1 MIVDRSLQ
9 RITLFL
15 VSLAAF
21 LIPFM
26 GSSLSLALP
35 VIQKEM
41 AVNVIILG
49 WIPTSFTLANAVTVL
64 PFGRLS
70 DIHGRKRIFSYGVLI
85 YTISSLFAAF
95 SNSGEILVAFSF
107 LQGLGC
113 AMIFATMVALL
124 SSVFPMERRGE
135 ALGLYI
141 SAVYIGLFLGPILG
155 GVLIQYLGWRSI
167 YLFNI
172 PIGIILL
179 STLIWKLKMEW
190 AEARGEGFD
199 YRGAVIYS
207 LSLVALLYGFS
218 SLLEDLG
225 KVALGIGFL
234 GIVCF
239 FLLESRTDTPIL
251 KLEIFKNRRTSFT
264 ALSMLSMNIAIS
276 ATATL
281 LSLYFQSLR
290 GLEPQYTALILS
302 SQPFMVAVLSPI
314 VGRASDRG
322 EHRWLPVWGM
332 ILITVGLLML
342 VFLDQETSLVIPV
355 VALLLVGVGQA
366 LFSSPTTRIFMG
378 SVESKIYG
386 MASSTLSTMI
396 YMGQTLSLAMMLLI
410 FAIYL
415 GQVEINSSN
424 HLAFLDSQEIAY
436 LLFAFISSLGV
447 LFSFL
452 VGGSSAGA
460 GIKKLVQKKEKG

>member
-1 MIVDRSLQ
+1 MQ

-35 VIQKEM
+35 VIQKELV
-41 AVNVIILG
+41 VNVIILG
-49 WIPTSFTLANAVTVL
+49 WIPTAFVLANAATVL

-70 DIHGRKRIFSYGVLI
+70 DIYGRKRIFSYGVLI
-85 YTISSLFAAF
+85 YTTASLLAAF
-95 SNSGEILVAFSF
+95 SNSGEILVFFSF

-135 ALGLYI
+135 ALGLYV
-141 SAVYIGLFLGPILG
+141 SAVFIGLFLGPILG

-172 PIGIILL
+172 PVGIILL
-179 STLIWKLKMEW
+179 SILFWKLRMEW
-190 AEARGEGFD
+190 AEAQGESFD
-199 YRGAVIYS
+199 IKGALIYS

-225 KVALGIGFL
+225 KTVLVAGFL
-234 GIVCF
+234 GILGF
-239 FLLESRTDTPIL
+239 FLMERRTESPIL
-251 KLEIFKNRRTSFT
+251 KFDIFKSRRSSFT
-264 ALSMLSMNIAIS
+264 ALSMLFLNIAIS
-276 ATATL
+276 AMATF

-290 GLEPQYTALILS
+290 GLEPQTTALILAA
-302 SQPFMVAVLSPI
+302 QPLMVAVLSPVI
-314 VGRASDRG
+314 GRAADRT
-322 EHRWLPVWGM
+322 ENRFLPIGGL

-342 VFLDQETSLVIPV
+342 SFLSQETSILVPV
-355 VALLLVGVGQA
+355 LALILVGVGQA
-366 LFSSPTTRIFMG
+366 MFSSPTTRIFMG
-378 SVESKIYG
+378 SVDSKIYG
-386 MASSTLSTMI
+386 MASSAFSTMI
-396 YMGQTLSLAMMLLI
+396 YLGQTLSLALMLFI

-415 GQVEINSSN
+415 GQVEINTSN
-424 HLAFLDSQEIAY
+424 YQVFLDSMRMA
-436 LLFAFISSLGV
+436 
-447 LFSFL
+447 FL
-452 VGGSSAGA
+452 VFSIISGLA
-460 GIKKLVQKKEKG
+460 LVFSILVGPNVSKSK

>member
-35 VIQKEM
+35 VIQKELV
-41 AVNVIILG
+41 VNVIILG
-49 WIPTSFTLANAVTVL
+49 WIPTAFVLANAATVL

-70 DIHGRKRIFSYGVLI
+70 DIYGRKRIFSYGVLI
-85 YTISSLFAAF
+85 YTTASLLAAF
-95 SNSGEILVAFSF
+95 SNSGEILVFFSF

-135 ALGLYI
+135 ALGLYV
-141 SAVYIGLFLGPILG
+141 SAVFIGLFLGPILG

-172 PIGIILL
+172 PVGIILL
-179 STLIWKLKMEW
+179 SILFWKLRMEW
-190 AEARGEGFD
+190 AEAQGESFD
-199 YRGAVIYS
+199 IKGALIYS

-225 KVALGIGFL
+225 KTVLVAGFL
-234 GIVCF
+234 GILGF
-239 FLLESRTDTPIL
+239 FLMERRTESPIL
-251 KLEIFKNRRTSFT
+251 KFDIFKSRRSSFT
-264 ALSMLSMNIAIS
+264 ALSMLFLNIAIS
-276 ATATL
+276 AMATF

-290 GLEPQYTALILS
+290 GLEPQTTALILAA
-302 SQPFMVAVLSPI
+302 QPLMVAVLSPVI
-314 VGRASDRG
+314 GRAADRT
-322 EHRWLPVWGM
+322 ENRFLPIGGL
-332 ILITVGLLML
+332 ILITAGLLML
-342 VFLDQETSLVIPV
+342 SFLSQETIIQFPV
-355 VALLLVGVGQA
+355 LALILVGVGQA
-366 LFSSPTTRIFMG
+366 MFSSPTTRIFMG
-378 SVESKIYG
+378 SVDSKIYG
-386 MASSTLSTMI
+386 MASSAFSTMI
-396 YMGQTLSLAMMLLI
+396 YLGQTLSLALMLFI

-415 GQVEINSSN
+415 GQVEINPSN
-424 HLAFLDSQEIAY
+424 YQVFLDSMRVA
-436 LLFAFISSLGV
+436 
-447 LFSFL
+447 FL
-452 VGGSSAGA
+452 VFSIISGLA
-460 GIKKLVQKKEKG
+460 LVFSIRVGPNVSKSK

>member
-35 VIQKEM
+35 VIQKELV
-41 AVNVIILG
+41 VNVIILG
-49 WIPTSFTLANAVTVL
+49 WIPTAFVLANAATVL

-70 DIHGRKRIFSYGVLI
+70 DIYGRKRIFSYGVLI
-85 YTISSLFAAF
+85 YTTASLLAAF
-95 SNSGEILVAFSF
+95 SNSGEILVFFSF

-135 ALGLYI
+135 ALGLYV
-141 SAVYIGLFLGPILG
+141 SAVFIGLFLGPILG

-172 PIGIILL
+172 PVGIILL
-179 STLIWKLKMEW
+179 SILFWKLRMEW
-190 AEARGEGFD
+190 AEAQGESFD
-199 YRGAVIYS
+199 IKGALIYS

-225 KVALGIGFL
+225 KTVLVAGFL
-234 GIVCF
+234 GILGF
-239 FLLESRTDTPIL
+239 FFMERKTESPIL
-251 KLEIFKNRRTSFT
+251 ELEIFKSRRSSFT
-264 ALSMLSMNIAIS
+264 ALSMLFLNIAIS
-276 ATATL
+276 AMATF

-290 GLEPQYTALILS
+290 GLEPQTTALILAA
-302 SQPFMVAVLSPI
+302 QPLMVAVLSPVI
-314 VGRASDRG
+314 GRAADRT
-322 EHRWLPVWGM
+322 ENRFLPIGGL
-332 ILITVGLLML
+332 ILITAGLLML
-342 VFLDQETSLVIPV
+342 SFLSQETIIQFPV
-355 VALLLVGVGQA
+355 LALILVGVGQA
-366 LFSSPTTRIFMG
+366 MFSSPTTRIFMG
-378 SVESKIYG
+378 SVDSKIYG
-386 MASSTLSTMI
+386 MASSAFSTMI
-396 YMGQTLSLAMMLLI
+396 YLGQTLSLALMLFI

-415 GQVEINSSN
+415 GQVEINPSN
-424 HLAFLDSQEIAY
+424 YQVFLDSMRMA
-436 LLFAFISSLGV
+436 
-447 LFSFL
+447 FL
-452 VGGSSAGA
+452 VFSIISGLA
-460 GIKKLVQKKEKG
+460 LVFSILVGPNVSKSK

>member
-9 RITLFL
+9 RVTLFL

-35 VIQKEM
+35 VIQKELT
-41 AVNVIILG
+41 VNLIILG
-49 WIPTSFTLANAVTVL
+49 WIPTAFVLANAATVL

-70 DIHGRKRIFSYGVLI
+70 DIYGRKRIFSYGVLI
-85 YTISSLFAAF
+85 YTVASLLASF
-95 SNSGEILVAFSF
+95 SISGEILVVFSF

-135 ALGLYI
+135 ALGLYV

-155 GVLIQYLGWRSI
+155 GFLIQYLGWRSI

-172 PIGIILL
+172 PLGIILL
-179 STLIWKLKMEW
+179 FILFWKLKMEW
-190 AEARGEGFD
+190 AEAKGENFDHRGT
-199 YRGAVIYS
+199 VIYS
-207 LSLVALLYGFS
+207 LSLVAILYGFS
-218 SLLEDLG
+218 SLMENLG
-225 KVALGIGFL
+225 KVFLVIGLLGML
-234 GIVCF
+234 GF
-239 FLLESRTDTPIL
+239 FLLENRTESPLL

-264 ALSMLSMNIAIS
+264 ALSMLALNIAIS
-276 ATATL
+276 AMATL

-290 GLEPQYTALILS
+290 GLEPHYTALILA
-302 SQPFMVAVLSPI
+302 SQPLMVAVLSPVI
-314 VGRASDRG
+314 GRAADRS
-322 EHRWLPVWGM
+322 ENRLLPVGGM
-332 ILITVGLLML
+332 ILVTVGLLIL
-342 VFLDQETSLVIPV
+342 VFLGPETSLLIPV

-366 LFSSPTTRIFMG
+366 LFSSPITRIFMG
-378 SVESKIYG
+378 SVDSKIYG

-396 YMGQTLSLAMMLLI
+396 YLGQTLSLTLMLLI

-415 GQVEINSSN
+415 GQVEINPSN
-424 HLAFLDSQEIAY
+424 YLAFLDSQQVAF
-436 LLFAFISSLGV
+436 LVFALISGLGV
-447 LFSFL
+447 VFSVL
-452 VGGSSAGA
+452 VGRD
-460 GIKKLVQKKEKG
+460 

>member
-35 VIQKEM
+35 VIQKELV
-41 AVNVIILG
+41 VNVIILG
-49 WIPTSFTLANAVTVL
+49 WIPTAFVLANAATVL

-70 DIHGRKRIFSYGVLI
+70 DIYGRKRIFSYGVLI
-85 YTISSLFAAF
+85 YTTASLLAAF
-95 SNSGEILVAFSF
+95 SNSGEILVFFSF

-135 ALGLYI
+135 ALGLYV
-141 SAVYIGLFLGPILG
+141 SAVFIGLFLGPILG

-172 PIGIILL
+172 PVGIILL
-179 STLIWKLKMEW
+179 SILFWKLRMEW
-190 AEARGEGFD
+190 AEAQGESFD
-199 YRGAVIYS
+199 IKGALIYS

-225 KVALGIGFL
+225 KTVLVAGFL
-234 GIVCF
+234 GILGF
-239 FLLESRTDTPIL
+239 FLMERRTESPIL
-251 KLEIFKNRRTSFT
+251 KFDIFKSRRSSFT
-264 ALSMLSMNIAIS
+264 ALSMLFLNIAIS
-276 ATATL
+276 AMATF

-290 GLEPQYTALILS
+290 GLEPQTTALILAA
-302 SQPFMVAVLSPI
+302 QPLMVAVLSPVI
-314 VGRASDRG
+314 GRAADRT
-322 EHRWLPVWGM
+322 ENRFLPIGGL
-332 ILITVGLLML
+332 ILITAGLLML
-342 VFLDQETSLVIPV
+342 SFLSQETIIQFPV
-355 VALLLVGVGQA
+355 LALILVGVGQA
-366 LFSSPTTRIFMG
+366 MFSSPTTRIFMG
-378 SVESKIYG
+378 SVDSKIYG
-386 MASSTLSTMI
+386 MASSAFSTMI
-396 YMGQTLSLAMMLLI
+396 YLGQTLSLALMLFI

-415 GQVEINSSN
+415 GQVEINPSN
-424 HLAFLDSQEIAY
+424 YQVFLDSMRMA
-436 LLFAFISSLGV
+436 
-447 LFSFL
+447 FL
-452 VGGSSAGA
+452 VFSIISGLA
-460 GIKKLVQKKEKG
+460 LVFSILVGPNVSKSK

>member
-35 VIQKEM
+35 VIQKELV
-41 AVNVIILG
+41 VNVIILG
-49 WIPTSFTLANAVTVL
+49 WIPTAFVLANAATVL

-70 DIHGRKRIFSYGVLI
+70 DIYGRKRIFSYGVLI
-85 YTISSLFAAF
+85 YTTASLLAAF
-95 SNSGEILVAFSF
+95 SNSGEILVFFSF

-135 ALGLYI
+135 ALGLYV
-141 SAVYIGLFLGPILG
+141 SAVFIGLFLGPILG

-172 PIGIILL
+172 PVGIILL
-179 STLIWKLKMEW
+179 SILFWKLRMEW
-190 AEARGEGFD
+190 AEAQGESFD
-199 YRGAVIYS
+199 IKGALIYS

-225 KVALGIGFL
+225 KTVLVAGFL
-234 GIVCF
+234 GILGF
-239 FLLESRTDTPIL
+239 FFMERKTESPIL
-251 KLEIFKNRRTSFT
+251 ELEIFKSRRSSFT
-264 ALSMLSMNIAIS
+264 ALSMLFLNIAIS
-276 ATATL
+276 AMATF

-290 GLEPQYTALILS
+290 GLEPQTTAFILAA
-302 SQPFMVAVLSPI
+302 QPLMVAVLSPVI
-314 VGRASDRG
+314 GRAADRT
-322 EHRWLPVWGM
+322 ENRFLPIGGL
-332 ILITVGLLML
+332 ILITAGLLML
-342 VFLDQETSLVIPV
+342 SFLSQETIIQFPV
-355 VALLLVGVGQA
+355 LALILVGVGQA
-366 LFSSPTTRIFMG
+366 MFSSPTTRIFMG
-378 SVESKIYG
+378 SVDSKIYG
-386 MASSTLSTMI
+386 MASSAFSTMI
-396 YMGQTLSLAMMLLI
+396 YLGQTLSLALMLFI

-415 GQVEINSSN
+415 GQVEINPSN
-424 HLAFLDSQEIAY
+424 YQVFLDSMRVA
-436 LLFAFISSLGV
+436 
-447 LFSFL
+447 FL
-452 VGGSSAGA
+452 VFSIISGLA
-460 GIKKLVQKKEKG
+460 LVFSIRVGPNVSKSK

>member
-35 VIQKEM
+35 VIQKELV
-41 AVNVIILG
+41 VNVIILG
-49 WIPTSFTLANAVTVL
+49 WIPTAFVLANAATVL

-70 DIHGRKRIFSYGVLI
+70 DIYGRKRIFSYGVLI
-85 YTISSLFAAF
+85 YTTASLLAAF
-95 SNSGEILVAFSF
+95 SNSGEILVLFSF

-135 ALGLYI
+135 ALGLYV
-141 SAVYIGLFLGPILG
+141 SAVFIGLFLGPILG

-172 PIGIILL
+172 PVGIILL
-179 STLIWKLKMEW
+179 SILFWKLRMEW
-190 AEARGEGFD
+190 AEAQGESFD
-199 YRGAVIYS
+199 IKGALIYS

-225 KVALGIGFL
+225 KTVLVAGFL
-234 GIVCF
+234 GILGF
-239 FLLESRTDTPIL
+239 FLMERRTESPIL
-251 KLEIFKNRRTSFT
+251 KFDIFKSRRSSFT
-264 ALSMLSMNIAIS
+264 ALSMLFLNIAIS
-276 ATATL
+276 AMATF

-290 GLEPQYTALILS
+290 GLEPQTTALILAA
-302 SQPFMVAVLSPI
+302 QPLMVAVLSPVI
-314 VGRASDRG
+314 GRAADRT
-322 EHRWLPVWGM
+322 ENRFLPIGGL
-332 ILITVGLLML
+332 ILITAGLLML
-342 VFLDQETSLVIPV
+342 SFLSQETIIQFPV
-355 VALLLVGVGQA
+355 LALILVGVGQA
-366 LFSSPTTRIFMG
+366 MFSSPTTRIFMG
-378 SVESKIYG
+378 SVDSKIYG
-386 MASSTLSTMI
+386 MASSAFSTMI
-396 YMGQTLSLAMMLLI
+396 YLGQTLSLALMLFI

-415 GQVEINSSN
+415 GQVEINPSN
-424 HLAFLDSQEIAY
+424 YQVFLDSMRVA
-436 LLFAFISSLGV
+436 
-447 LFSFL
+447 FL
-452 VGGSSAGA
+452 VFSIISGLA
-460 GIKKLVQKKEKG
+460 LVFSIRVGPNVSKSK

>member
-1 MIVDRSLQ
+1 MQ

-35 VIQKEM
+35 VIQKELV
-41 AVNVIILG
+41 VNVIILG
-49 WIPTSFTLANAVTVL
+49 WIPTAFVLANAATVL

-70 DIHGRKRIFSYGVLI
+70 DIYGRKRIFSYGVLI
-85 YTISSLFAAF
+85 YTTASLLAAF
-95 SNSGEILVAFSF
+95 SNSGEILVFFSF

-135 ALGLYI
+135 ALGLYV
-141 SAVYIGLFLGPILG
+141 SAVFIGLFLGPILG

-172 PIGIILL
+172 PVGIILL
-179 STLIWKLKMEW
+179 SILFWKLRMEW
-190 AEARGEGFD
+190 AEAQGESFD
-199 YRGAVIYS
+199 IKGALIYS

-225 KVALGIGFL
+225 KTVLVAGFL
-234 GIVCF
+234 GILGF
-239 FLLESRTDTPIL
+239 FLMERKTESPIL
-251 KLEIFKNRRTSFT
+251 ELEIFKSRRSSFT
-264 ALSMLSMNIAIS
+264 ALSMLFLNIAIS
-276 ATATL
+276 AMATF

-290 GLEPQYTALILS
+290 GLEPQTTAFILAA
-302 SQPFMVAVLSPI
+302 QPLMVAVLSPVI
-314 VGRASDRG
+314 GRAADRT
-322 EHRWLPVWGM
+322 ENRFLPIGGL

-342 VFLDQETSLVIPV
+342 SFLSQETSILVPV
-355 VALLLVGVGQA
+355 LALILVGVGQA
-366 LFSSPTTRIFMG
+366 MFSSPTTRIFMG
-378 SVESKIYG
+378 SVDSKIYG
-386 MASSTLSTMI
+386 MASSAFSTMI
-396 YMGQTLSLAMMLLI
+396 YLGQTLSLALMLFI

-415 GQVEINSSN
+415 GQVEINTSN
-424 HLAFLDSQEIAY
+424 YQVFLDSMRMA
-436 LLFAFISSLGV
+436 
-447 LFSFL
+447 FL
-452 VGGSSAGA
+452 VFSIISGLA
-460 GIKKLVQKKEKG
+460 LVFSILVGPNVSKSK

>member
-1 MIVDRSLQ
+1 MQ

-35 VIQKEM
+35 VIQKELV
-41 AVNVIILG
+41 VNVIILG
-49 WIPTSFTLANAVTVL
+49 WIPTAFVLANAATVL

-70 DIHGRKRIFSYGVLI
+70 DIYGRKRIFSYGVLI
-85 YTISSLFAAF
+85 YTTASLLAAF
-95 SNSGEILVAFSF
+95 SNSGEILVFFSF

-135 ALGLYI
+135 ALGLYV
-141 SAVYIGLFLGPILG
+141 SAVFIGLFLGPILG

-172 PIGIILL
+172 PVGIILL
-179 STLIWKLKMEW
+179 SILFWKLRMEW
-190 AEARGEGFD
+190 AEAQGESFD
-199 YRGAVIYS
+199 IKGALIYS

-225 KVALGIGFL
+225 KTVLVAGFL
-234 GIVCF
+234 GILGF
-239 FLLESRTDTPIL
+239 FLMERRTESPIL
-251 KLEIFKNRRTSFT
+251 KFDIFKSRRSSFT
-264 ALSMLSMNIAIS
+264 ALSMLFLNIAIS
-276 ATATL
+276 AMATF

-290 GLEPQYTALILS
+290 GLEPQTTAFILAA
-302 SQPFMVAVLSPI
+302 QPLMVAVLSPVI
-314 VGRASDRG
+314 GRAADRT
-322 EHRWLPVWGM
+322 ENRFLPIGGL

-342 VFLDQETSLVIPV
+342 SFLSQETSILVPV
-355 VALLLVGVGQA
+355 LALILVGVGQA
-366 LFSSPTTRIFMG
+366 MFSSPTTRIFMG
-378 SVESKIYG
+378 SVDSKIYG
-386 MASSTLSTMI
+386 MASSAFSTMI
-396 YMGQTLSLAMMLLI
+396 YLGQTLSLALMLFI

-415 GQVEINSSN
+415 GQVEINTSN
-424 HLAFLDSQEIAY
+424 YQVFLDSMRMA
-436 LLFAFISSLGV
+436 
-447 LFSFL
+447 FL
-452 VGGSSAGA
+452 VFSIISGLA
-460 GIKKLVQKKEKG
+460 LVFSILVGPNVSKSK

>member
-1 MIVDRSLQ
+1 VIVDKTLQ

-35 VIQKEM
+35 VIQKELV
-41 AVNVIILG
+41 VNVIILG
-49 WIPTSFTLANAVTVL
+49 WIPTAFVLANAATVL

-70 DIHGRKRIFSYGVLI
+70 DIYGRKRIFSYGVLI
-85 YTISSLFAAF
+85 YSTASFLAAF
-95 SNSGEILVAFSF
+95 SNSGEILVFFSF

-135 ALGLYI
+135 ALGLYV
-141 SAVYIGLFLGPILG
+141 SAVFIGLFLGPILG

-167 YLFNI
+167 YLFNV

-179 STLIWKLKMEW
+179 SILFWKLKMEW
-190 AEARGEGFD
+190 AEAQGESFD
-199 YRGAVIYS
+199 IKGALIYS

-225 KVALGIGFL
+225 KTVLVAGFL
-234 GIVCF
+234 GILGF
-239 FLLESRTDTPIL
+239 FLMERRTESPIL
-251 KLEIFKNRRTSFT
+251 KLEIFKSRRSSFT
-264 ALSMLSMNIAIS
+264 ALSMLFLNIAIS
-276 ATATL
+276 AMATF

-290 GLEPQYTALILS
+290 GLEPQTTALILAA
-302 SQPFMVAVLSPI
+302 QPLMVAVLSPVI
-314 VGRASDRG
+314 GRAADRT
-322 EHRWLPVWGM
+322 ENRFLPIGGL

-342 VFLDQETSLVIPV
+342 SFLSQETIILVPV
-355 VALLLVGVGQA
+355 LALILVGVGQA
-366 LFSSPTTRIFMG
+366 MFSSPTTRIFMG
-378 SVESKIYG
+378 SVDSKIYG
-386 MASSTLSTMI
+386 MASSAFSTMI
-396 YMGQTLSLAMMLLI
+396 YLGQTLSLALMLFI

-415 GQVEINSSN
+415 GQVEINPSN
-424 HLAFLDSQEIAY
+424 YQVFLDSMQVA
-436 LLFAFISSLGV
+436 
-447 LFSFL
+447 FL
-452 VGGSSAGA
+452 VFSIISGLA
-460 GIKKLVQKKEKG
+460 LVFSILVGPNVSKSK

>member
-35 VIQKEM
+35 VIQKELV
-41 AVNVIILG
+41 VNVIILG
-49 WIPTSFTLANAVTVL
+49 WIPTAFVLANAATVL

-70 DIHGRKRIFSYGVLI
+70 DIYGRKRIFSYGVLI
-85 YTISSLFAAF
+85 YTTASLLAAF
-95 SNSGEILVAFSF
+95 SNSGEILVFFSF

-135 ALGLYI
+135 ALGLYV
-141 SAVYIGLFLGPILG
+141 SAVFIGLFLGPILG

-172 PIGIILL
+172 PVGIILL
-179 STLIWKLKMEW
+179 SILFWKLRMEW
-190 AEARGEGFD
+190 AEAQGESFD
-199 YRGAVIYS
+199 IKGALIYS

-225 KVALGIGFL
+225 KTVLVAGFL
-234 GIVCF
+234 GILGF
-239 FLLESRTDTPIL
+239 FFMERKTESPIL
-251 KLEIFKNRRTSFT
+251 ELEIFKSRRSSFT
-264 ALSMLSMNIAIS
+264 ALSMLFLNIAIS
-276 ATATL
+276 AMATF

-290 GLEPQYTALILS
+290 GLEPQTTALILAA
-302 SQPFMVAVLSPI
+302 QPLMVAVLSPVI
-314 VGRASDRG
+314 GRAADRT
-322 EHRWLPVWGM
+322 ENRFLPIGGL
-332 ILITVGLLML
+332 ILITAGLLML
-342 VFLDQETSLVIPV
+342 SFLSQETIIQFPV
-355 VALLLVGVGQA
+355 LALILVGVGQA
-366 LFSSPTTRIFMG
+366 MFSSPTTRIFMG
-378 SVESKIYG
+378 SVDSKIYG
-386 MASSTLSTMI
+386 MASSAFSTMI
-396 YMGQTLSLAMMLLI
+396 YLGQTLSLALMLFI

-415 GQVEINSSN
+415 GQVEINPSN
-424 HLAFLDSQEIAY
+424 YQVFLDSMRVA
-436 LLFAFISSLGV
+436 
-447 LFSFL
+447 FL
-452 VGGSSAGA
+452 VFSIISGLA
-460 GIKKLVQKKEKG
+460 LVFSIRVGPNVSKSK

>member
-1 MIVDRSLQ
+1 MQ

-35 VIQKEM
+35 VIQKELV
-41 AVNVIILG
+41 VNVIILG
-49 WIPTSFTLANAVTVL
+49 WIPTAFVLANAATVL

-70 DIHGRKRIFSYGVLI
+70 DIYGRKRIFSYGVLI
-85 YTISSLFAAF
+85 YTTASLLAAF
-95 SNSGEILVAFSF
+95 SNSGEILVFFSF

-135 ALGLYI
+135 ALGLYV
-141 SAVYIGLFLGPILG
+141 SAVFIGLFLGPILG

-172 PIGIILL
+172 PVGIILL
-179 STLIWKLKMEW
+179 SILFWKLRMEW
-190 AEARGEGFD
+190 AEAQGESFD
-199 YRGAVIYS
+199 IKGALIYS

-225 KVALGIGFL
+225 KTVLVAGFL
-234 GIVCF
+234 GILGF
-239 FLLESRTDTPIL
+239 FLMERRTESPIL
-251 KLEIFKNRRTSFT
+251 KFDIFKSRRSSFT
-264 ALSMLSMNIAIS
+264 ALSMLFLNIAIS
-276 ATATL
+276 AMATF

-290 GLEPQYTALILS
+290 GLEPQTTAFILAA
-302 SQPFMVAVLSPI
+302 QPLMVAVLSPVI
-314 VGRASDRG
+314 GRAADRT
-322 EHRWLPVWGM
+322 ENRFLPIGGL

-342 VFLDQETSLVIPV
+342 SFLSQETSILVPV
-355 VALLLVGVGQA
+355 LALILVGVGQA
-366 LFSSPTTRIFMG
+366 MFSSPTTRIFMG
-378 SVESKIYG
+378 SVDSKIYG
-386 MASSTLSTMI
+386 MASSAFSTMI
-396 YMGQTLSLAMMLLI
+396 YLGQTLSLALMLFI

-415 GQVEINSSN
+415 GQVEINPSN
-424 HLAFLDSQEIAY
+424 YQVFLDSMRMA
-436 LLFAFISSLGV
+436 
-447 LFSFL
+447 FL
-452 VGGSSAGA
+452 VFSIISGLA
-460 GIKKLVQKKEKG
+460 LVFSILVGPNVSKSK